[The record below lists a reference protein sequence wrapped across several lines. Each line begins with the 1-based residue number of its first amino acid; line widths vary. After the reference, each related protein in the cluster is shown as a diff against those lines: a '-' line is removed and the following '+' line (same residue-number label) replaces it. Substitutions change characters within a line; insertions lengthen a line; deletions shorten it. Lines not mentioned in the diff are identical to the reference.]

1 MQGRMQ
7 RFRTRRIAWI
17 AAAAAAAITAL
28 TVTQAFASGTSG
40 NTVYACVS
48 QATGSVHIATEGA
61 TCGPSEYST
70 SWNVTGP
77 QGDTGPQ
84 GSQGPQGPAGAAA
97 PDPTPRAKV
106 VGTVTLTPDGGDS
119 PVSFDIYDFSSTFQ
133 QTVNIGSQ
141 TGGAGAGKV
150 TFQPFT
156 MTKLPDAS
164 SPQLFTWLAGGTAL
178 QSAKIQLYGKDG
190 SVAETFDCKL
200 VALSSLTTTN
210 TGAATDSLF
219 ERLSIEVGAVTE
231 GVGSS
236 TGGWNIVTN
245 TSQ

>member
-7 RFRTRRIAWI
+7 GFPTRRTAWI
-17 AAAAAAAITAL
+17 VVAAAAAITAL
-28 TVTQAFASGTSG
+28 TVTQAFASGGSG

-48 QATGSVHIATEGA
+48 RATGSVHIVAKGA
-61 TCGPSEYST
+61 TCGRNEYGT

-84 GSQGPQGPAGAAA
+84 GPGGAAA

-106 VGTVTLTPDGGDS
+106 VGTVTLTPSDGDS
-119 PVSFDIYDFSSTFQ
+119 PVSFDIYNFASTFQ
-133 QTVNIGSQ
+133 QTLNIGSQ
-141 TGGAGAGKV
+141 SGGAGAGKV

-164 SPQLFTWLAGGTAL
+164 SPQLFTWLASSTAL

-190 SVAETFDCKL
+190 SVAETFDCSL

-219 ERLSIEVGAVTE
+219 EQLSIEAGAVTE
-231 GVGSS
+231 SVGSS
-236 TGGWNIVTN
+236 TGGWNRVTN
-245 TSQ
+245 RSQ

>member
-1 MQGRMQ
+1 MQGRKQ
-7 RFRTRRIAWI
+7 RFRTRRVAWI
-17 AAAAAAAITAL
+17 AAMAVAAITAL

-48 QATGSVHIATEGA
+48 KATGSVQIVTQNT
-61 TCGPSEYST
+61 TCRRNEYST

-77 QGDTGPQ
+77 QGDPGPQ

-106 VGTVTLTPDGGDS
+106 VGTVTLTPNGGDS

-133 QTVNIGSQ
+133 QTLNIGSQ
-141 TGGAGAGKV
+141 SGGAGAGKV
-150 TFQPFT
+150 TFQPLT
-156 MTKLPDAS
+156 MTKLPDAA
-164 SPQLFTWLAGGTAL
+164 SPQLFSWLASGTTL

-190 SVAETFDCKL
+190 SVAETFDCNL
-200 VALSSLTTTN
+200 VALSSLTTAN

-219 ERLSIEVGAVTE
+219 EQLSIEVGSVTE
-231 GVGSS
+231 SVGSS
-236 TGGWNIVTN
+236 TGSWNRVTN
-245 TSQ
+245 SAQ

>member
-7 RFRTRRIAWI
+7 RFRTRRTAWI

-28 TVTQAFASGTSG
+28 TVTQAFASDGSG

-48 QATGSVHIATEGA
+48 KATGSVHIVAQGA
-61 TCGPSEYST
+61 GCDRNEYGT

-84 GSQGPQGPAGAAA
+84 GPAGAAA
-97 PDPTPRAKV
+97 PDPRPRAKV
-106 VGTVTLTPDGGDS
+106 VGTVTLTPSDGDS

-133 QTVNIGSQ
+133 QTLNIGSQ
-141 TGGAGAGKV
+141 SGGAGAGKV

-164 SPQLFTWLAGGTAL
+164 SPQLFTWLASGTAL

-190 SVAETFDCKL
+190 SVAETFDCSL

-219 ERLSIEVGAVTE
+219 EQLSIEVGAVTE
-231 GVGSS
+231 SVGSS
-236 TGGWNIVTN
+236 TGGWNRVTN
-245 TSQ
+245 SSQ

>member
-7 RFRTRRIAWI
+7 RFRTRRVAWI
-17 AAAAAAAITAL
+17 AATAAVTITAL

-48 QATGSVHIATEGA
+48 KATGSVHIASKGV
-61 TCGPSEYST
+61 TCGRSEYST

-106 VGTVTLTPDGGDS
+106 VGTVTLTPDSGDS

-133 QTVNIGSQ
+133 QTANIGSQ
-141 TGGAGAGKV
+141 SGGAGAGKV

-164 SPQLFTWLAGGTAL
+164 SPQLFTWLASGTAL

-219 ERLSIEVGAVTE
+219 EQLSIEVGAVTE
-231 GVGSS
+231 SVGSS
-236 TGGWNIVTN
+236 TGSWNRVTN